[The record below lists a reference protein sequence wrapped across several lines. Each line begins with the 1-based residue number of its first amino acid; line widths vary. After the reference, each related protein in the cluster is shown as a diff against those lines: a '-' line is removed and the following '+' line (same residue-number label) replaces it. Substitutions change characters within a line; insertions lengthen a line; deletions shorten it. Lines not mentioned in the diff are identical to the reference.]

1 VEQEEAMTPE
11 LFTLCLALPIALL
24 MAWACKRLPDERWQ
38 MLAAVPLRKYPDG
51 TWSGVNLTWY
61 GFFSATAYTA
71 AVAVL
76 TILMGAMGTPA
87 AAIAATAIAVLAIC
101 IPAASIIARLVER
114 KRHVLTVGGAAFA
127 GILAIPAAVIA
138 VQSTIGNSL
147 GWDLRVLPVVAAVCT
162 AYCFGEGLGRL
173 ACISFGCCYGM
184 PLSRAP
190 VWMRRLFS
198 LRAFIFS
205 GATKKIAYAHGLD
218 GIPVIPIQ
226 AVTAVINCAA
236 GLGGC
241 WLYLRGHLRAA
252 FILTVAVSQLWRIAS
267 EFFRADYRG
276 GGAIS
281 AYQIMSAAGIAYAA
295 GLALLPLDGPAR
307 CIDIIAGLR
316 LLWQPSCII
325 GLQGLWIFI
334 FLYTGRSMVT
344 GSTLSF
350 HVRHNRV

>member
-1 VEQEEAMTPE
+1 MPPE
-11 LFTLCLALPIALL
+11 LFTLCLALPVALL
-24 MAWACKRLPDERWQ
+24 LAWAFKRLPDERWQ

-61 GFFSATAYTA
+61 GFFSATAYTV

-76 TILMGAMGTPA
+76 IILMGALGMPAPAIGFTA
-87 AAIAATAIAVLAIC
+87 AAALAIC
-101 IPAASIIARLVER
+101 IPAASIIARIVER

-127 GILAIPAAVIA
+127 GIIAIPAAVAA
-138 VQSTIGNSL
+138 VQKAFGNSL
-147 GWDLRVLPVVAAVCT
+147 GWDLRVLPVIAAVCT

-184 PLSRAP
+184 PLSHAP
-190 VWMRRLFS
+190 GWMRKLFQS
-198 LRAFIFS
+198 RSFVFS
-205 GATKKIAYAHGLD
+205 GTTKKIAYAHGLD
-218 GIPVIPIQ
+218 GTPVIPIQ

-236 GLGGC
+236 GLAGC
-241 WLYLRGHLRAA
+241 WLFLRGHMRAA
-252 FILTVAVSQLWRIAS
+252 FLLTVTITQLWRIAS

-295 GLALLPLDGPAR
+295 GLALLPLEGPSGS
-307 CIDIIAGLR
+307 IDITAGLR
-316 LLWQPSCII
+316 LLWQPAGII
-325 GLQGLWIFI
+325 GLQVLWLFIFI
-334 FLYTGRSMVT
+334 YTGCSMVT

-350 HVRHNRV
+350 HVKHNRV